1 MRYVMKHHE
10 QIKQLY
16 QLKKEVEKS
25 NNVILVEQINE
36 IIKKVHQDQVVIS
49 FIGHFS
55 SGKSSLINHIFNE
68 NILPSSP
75 VPTTSNTAQII
86 ISDTENV
93 RINLDNHTYSD
104 LNQYEDIKRVNTLN
118 HKIESV
124 EIKKSSHLFDNGT
137 VIQDTPGIDATFKNH
152 EASTMK
158 FLLISDLVF
167 YTVEYNH
174 VNSEK
179 NFYQIRALNQL
190 NVPVVLIIN
199 QIDKHQ
205 EEELSFEDFK
215 TAIND
220 NIERWQL
227 KIEHILYTSIY
238 DSVNNEIDNVI
249 PLMER
254 YAHIAETNKAHYFE
268 RMIAYIES
276 TQIHYLN
283 EIKTNLLAT
292 INVEEDEIDTA
303 YQKASA
309 NVAMNA
315 EQSIL
320 ADTNNTQLLLNGVK
334 NIIKNAYLMPFEMR
348 EKNREMLE
356 TFADNYKVPGLFG
369 KKAKLLAIQDEKVET
384 VVASLNALIEK
395 QITFQLKEY
404 YGQFSKYLSYP
415 NIINELVFKISQDDV
430 KQLIKQ
436 QTSITNDYVLI
447 YSDELKLFIE
457 RMIVNQQKNWHDQFI
472 KNINMSILNTNN
484 ENSKE
489 TVKFDEYFENESLL
503 KSITTKNYLH
513 YYIHVDESVDKLI
526 DRKYVTFEMLDEKPI
541 EISKITKV
549 PTTANENL
557 NLSKS
562 ILQHLSDV
570 TYFKTDIE
578 KVNAQ
583 IERLNKNITKIVVF
597 GAFSAGKSAMINALL
612 KEEILI
618 SSPNPTTASITEI
631 QYGDKNYVTFKLEKD
646 ILKSLNDMMLT
657 STIEVPTISQWIKR
671 FKGKLNQLN
680 AQNRNFAE
688 AIIQNYDL
696 YAQFLENHA
705 TIEVNDDEIKQYTA
719 VDAHAAFVQK
729 ITLGIKNDFLKDK
742 IIIDS
747 PGTGS
752 TNSRH
757 TKETT
762 EIIADSDLLIYVSY
776 YNHVYTEK
784 DKAFLSYLN
793 EVEIINEDSQ
803 NFFVINAV
811 DLAKDDQELNSVID
825 YLRGELQTLKIDDPI
840 YPVSSRNAL
849 KAYDEKFT
857 IFKSAIE
864 HFVTTTSK
872 QQKIIQINHH
882 AIALYEK
889 AIALVSD
896 FNQYEKQ
903 IQIRNQHY
911 TEWLSSGPID
921 LTVKDNVIRSVK
933 DILSEQTTYLKDKMK
948 IQLYDVLKEQIN
960 TSSNLSKVQQSYL
973 HAVQQKLNED
983 LYLIMPRLNKGVQ
996 LNFNQVSQVL
1006 SKQLEQQE
1014 IYEDLQ
1020 YKEQLLNPN
1029 DVSISKL
1036 TDEIHT
1042 LSLANIKQKQL
1053 MNQTLKT
1060 ELYDEIHQKTIQML
1074 IKLIDMYENEILMLI
1089 DDNAIKLSNY
1099 IEEKNKMIH
1108 QTMHEKMQQ
1117 KIDHTLKEEVSEA
1130 IQKIEV

>member
-1 MRYVMKHHE
+1 MKYHE

-25 NNVILVEQINE
+25 DNVILVEQINE
-36 IIKKVHQDQVVIS
+36 IIKKIHQEQVVIS

-55 SGKSSLINHIFNE
+55 SGKSSLINRIFDE

-86 ISDTENV
+86 MSDQENV

-104 LNQYEDIKRVNTLN
+104 LNHYEDIKKVNTLN

-124 EIKKSSHLFDNGT
+124 EINKRASIFDNGT

-158 FLLISDLVF
+158 FLLISDVVC

-174 VNSEK
+174 VNAEK
-179 NFYQIRALNQL
+179 NFAQIRALNRL

-205 EEELSFEDFK
+205 ENELSFESFK
-215 TAIND
+215 LAIEE

-227 KIEHILYTSIY
+227 KIDHILYTSIY
-238 DSVNNEIDNVI
+238 DSPNNEINKVI
-249 PLMER
+249 PLMKR
-254 YAHIAETNKAHYFE
+254 YAHTAQATKDLYFE
-268 RMIAYIES
+268 RMIEYIET
-276 TQIHYLN
+276 TQINYLN
-283 EIKTNLLAT
+283 EIKSNLLST
-292 INVEEDEIDTA
+292 LNVEEEDVEIA
-303 YQKASA
+303 YQKANA
-309 NVAMNA
+309 NDAMNA
-315 EQSIL
+315 EQAIL
-320 ADTNNTQLLLNGVK
+320 TDVNSSQLLLNGVK
-334 NIIKNAYLMPFEMR
+334 DIIKNAYLMPFEMR

-369 KKAKLLAIQDEKVET
+369 KKAKLLAIQDEKADA

-404 YGQFSKYLSYP
+404 YGQFSKYIVNP
-415 NIINELVFKISQDDV
+415 NMINELNFKISNDDV
-430 KQLIKQ
+430 KQLVKQ

-447 YSDELKLFIE
+447 YSEELKLFIE
-457 RMIVNQQKNWHDQFI
+457 RMIVNRQKLWHEQFI
-472 KNINMSILNTNN
+472 KNINMSNLKTNE
-484 ENSKE
+484 ENSEE
-489 TVKFDEYFENESLL
+489 TVNFEEYFENEALL

-513 YYIHVDESVDKLI
+513 YYIHVDESVDKLT
-526 DRKYVTFEMLDEKPI
+526 DRKYVTFEMHDEKTSDSPNV
-541 EISKITKV
+541 KKV
-549 PTTANENL
+549 TTIINEDLNKSNL
-557 NLSKS
+557 ILDQLS
-562 ILQHLSDV
+562 HV
-570 TYFKTDIE
+570 AYFKTDIE
-578 KVNAQ
+578 KINSQ

-657 STIEVPTISQWIKR
+657 STLEVPSISHWIKR
-671 FKGKLNQLN
+671 FRGKIHQLN

-696 YAQFLENHA
+696 YAKYLNKQT
-705 TIEVNDDEIKQYTA
+705 TIEVSDDEIKQYTA
-719 VDAHAAFVQK
+719 IDAHAAFVQK
-729 ITLGIKNDFLKDK
+729 ITLGIHNDFLKDK

-776 YNHVYTEK
+776 YNHVFTEK

-811 DLAKDDQELNSVID
+811 DLAQDEQELNSVIN
-825 YLRGELQTLKIDDPI
+825 YLASELQALNIEDPI
-840 YPVSSRNAL
+840 YPISSRNAM
-849 KAYDEKFT
+849 KVYDEKFT
-857 IFKSAIE
+857 AFKSAIE
-864 HFVTTTSK
+864 QFVSTTSK
-872 QQKIIQINHH
+872 QQKIKQINHH
-882 AIALYEK
+882 ASILFDK
-889 AIALVSD
+889 AKALVSD
-896 FNQYEKQ
+896 FDHYEQ
-903 IQIRNQHY
+903 QIRNRNEQY
-911 TEWLSSGPID
+911 TQWLTSGPID
-921 LTVKDNVIRSVK
+921 ETIEDNVMRYEK

-948 IQLYDVLKEQIN
+948 IQLYDVLKAEIN
-960 TSSNLSKVQQSYL
+960 TSSDLSHVQQSYV
-973 HAVQQKLNED
+973 HAVQQKLNEE

-996 LNFNQVSQVL
+996 TYFNQTNQVL
-1006 SKQLEQQE
+1006 SNQLQQHE

-1020 YKEQLLNPN
+1020 FKDQMLDPN
-1029 DVSISKL
+1029 DISISKL
-1036 TDEIHT
+1036 TDAIHT
-1042 LSLANIKQKQL
+1042 INLGNIKQKQL
-1053 MNQTLKT
+1053 MNQTLRAD
-1060 ELYDEIHQKTIQML
+1060 LYDKIHHKTMQII
-1074 IKLIDMYENEILMLI
+1074 IKLIDMYENEISKLI
-1089 DDNAIKLSNY
+1089 DDKANILSEY
-1099 IEEKNKMIH
+1099 IDEKNKSMH
-1108 QTMHEKMQQ
+1108 LTMHEKMQQ
-1117 KIDHTLKEEVSEA
+1117 KIDHTLKEEVSKA

>member
-1 MRYVMKHHE
+1 MKHHE

-158 FLLISDLVF
+158 FLLISDVVF

-179 NFYQIRALNQL
+179 NFDQIRALNQL

-199 QIDKHQ
+199 QIDKHH
-205 EEELSFEDFK
+205 EEEISFEDFK

-220 NIERWQL
+220 NIERWHL

-249 PLMER
+249 PLMEHF
-254 YAHIAETNKAHYFE
+254 AHNAETNKAYYFE

-283 EIKTNLLAT
+283 KIKTNLLAT
-292 INVEEDEIDTA
+292 INVEEDEVDMA

-315 EQSIL
+315 EQAIL
-320 ADTNNTQLLLNGVK
+320 ADANNAQLLLNGVK
-334 NIIKNAYLMPFEMR
+334 DIIKNAYLMPYEMR

-369 KKAKLLAIQDEKVET
+369 KKAKVLAIQDEKVAT
-384 VVASLNALIEK
+384 VVTSLNALIEK

-404 YGQFSKYLSYP
+404 YGQFSKYLSNP
-415 NIINELVFKISQDDV
+415 NIINELVFNISQDDV

-457 RMIVNQQKNWHDQFI
+457 RMIVNQQKNWHELFI
-472 KNINMSILNTNN
+472 KNINMSILNTND

-489 TVKFDEYFENESLL
+489 TVKFDEYFENESLI

-526 DRKYVTFEMLDEKPI
+526 DRNYVTFEMLEEKPT
-541 EISKITKV
+541 EISKIIKE
-549 PTTANENL
+549 TTFANENL

-570 TYFKTDIE
+570 MYFKTDIE

-657 STIEVPTISQWIKR
+657 STIEIPTISQWIKR

-696 YAQFLENHA
+696 YAQYLENHA
-705 TIEVNDDEIKQYTA
+705 TIEVNDDEITQYTA

-729 ITLGIKNDFLKDK
+729 ITLGIQNDFLKDK

-762 EIIADSDLLIYVSY
+762 EIITDSDLLIYVSY

-811 DLAKDDQELNSVID
+811 DLAKDEQELNSVID
-825 YLRGELQTLKIDDPI
+825 YLAGELQTLNIDDPI

-849 KAYDEKFT
+849 KSYDDNFT
-857 IFKSAIE
+857 EFKTAIE
-864 HFVTTTSK
+864 SFVTTTSK
-872 QQKIIQINHH
+872 QQKIKQINHQTSV
-882 AIALYEK
+882 LYEK
-889 AIALVSD
+889 AKALVSNFD
-896 FNQYEKQ
+896 QYENQ
-903 IQIRNQHY
+903 IQIRNQYY
-911 TEWLSSGPID
+911 TEWLANGPID
-921 LTVKDNVIRSVK
+921 LNVKDNVIRSVK
-933 DILSEQTTYLKDKMK
+933 DILTEQTTYLKDKMK

-960 TSSNLSKVQQSYL
+960 TSSDLSKVQQSYL

-983 LYLIMPRLNKGVQ
+983 LYLIMPRLNKSAQSFFSQGI
-996 LNFNQVSQVL
+996 QVL
-1006 SKQLEQQE
+1006 TNQLEQQE

-1042 LSLANIKQKQL
+1042 INLGNIKQKQL

-1074 IKLIDMYENEILMLI
+1074 IKLIDMYENEILKLI

-1099 IEEKNKMIH
+1099 IEEKNKMMH
-1108 QTMHEKMQQ
+1108 QTMREKMQQ
-1117 KIDHTLKEEVSEA
+1117 KIDHTLKEEVSKA

>member
-1 MRYVMKHHE
+1 MKHHE

-25 NNVILVEQINE
+25 NNVILIEQINE
-36 IIKKVHQDQVVIS
+36 IIKKVHQEQVVIS

-86 ISDTENV
+86 ISDKENV

-104 LNQYEDIKRVNTLN
+104 LNHYEDIKRVNTFN
-118 HKIESV
+118 HNIESV
-124 EIKKSSHLFDNGT
+124 EIYKSSQLFDIGT

-158 FLLISDLVF
+158 FLLISDVVF

-174 VNSEK
+174 VNSVK
-179 NFYQIRALNQL
+179 NFDQIRALNQL

-227 KIEHILYTSIY
+227 KIDHILYTTIY
-238 DSVNNEIDNVI
+238 DDPNNEIAKVI
-249 PLMER
+249 PLMTR
-254 YAHIAETNKAHYFE
+254 YARNAETNKNRYFE
-268 RMIAYIES
+268 RMIEYIES
-276 TQIHYLN
+276 AQIHYLN
-283 EIKTNLLAT
+283 EIKTNLLSLMK
-292 INVEEDEIDTA
+292 VEEDEIDTA

-315 EQSIL
+315 EQAIL
-320 ADTNNTQLLLNGVK
+320 TDANNALLLLNDVK
-334 NIIKNAYLMPFEMR
+334 DIIKNAYLMPFEMR

-384 VVASLNALIEK
+384 VVVSLNALIEK

-404 YGQFSKYLSYP
+404 YGQFSKYLSNP

-447 YSDELKLFIE
+447 YSEELKLFIE
-457 RMIVNQQKNWHDQFI
+457 RKIVNQQKKWHDQFI
-472 KNINMSILNTNN
+472 KNLNMSILNTDN
-484 ENSKE
+484 ENSEE
-489 TVKFDEYFENESLL
+489 TVKFDQYFENESFL

-526 DRKYVTFEMLDEKPI
+526 DRKYVTFEMRDEKPT
-541 EISKITKV
+541 EISKINKIETIE
-549 PTTANENL
+549 NEDL

-578 KVNAQ
+578 KINAQ

-612 KEEILI
+612 KDEILI

-631 QYGDKNYVTFKLEKD
+631 QHGDKNYVTFKLEKD

-657 STIEVPTISQWIKR
+657 STIEVSTISQWIKR

-680 AQNRNFAE
+680 PQNRNFAE
-688 AIIQNYDL
+688 AIIKNYDL
-696 YAQFLENHA
+696 YAQYLDNHT

-729 ITLGIKNDFLKDK
+729 ITLGIQNDFLKDK

-811 DLAKDDQELNSVID
+811 DLAKDEQELNSVID
-825 YLRGELQTLKIDDPI
+825 YLRGELQSLKITDPI

-857 IFKSAIE
+857 VFKSAIE
-864 HFVTTTSK
+864 RFVTTTSK
-872 QQKIIQINHH
+872 QQKIKQINHH
-882 AIALYEK
+882 ASVLYEK
-889 AIALVSD
+889 AKVLVSNFD
-896 FNQYEKQ
+896 QYENQ
-903 IQIRNQHY
+903 IQIRNQRY
-911 TEWLSSGPID
+911 SEWLSSGPID

-933 DILSEQTTYLKDKMK
+933 DILTEQTTYLKDKMK
-948 IQLYDVLKEQIN
+948 IQLYDVLKEEIN
-960 TSSNLSKVQQSYL
+960 TSSDLSIVHQSYL

-996 LNFNQVSQVL
+996 LNFNQASQVL

-1020 YKEQLLNPN
+1020 YKDQLLNPN

-1042 LSLANIKQKQL
+1042 INLGNIKQKQL
-1053 MNQTLKT
+1053 MHQTLKT
-1060 ELYDEIHQKTIQML
+1060 ELYDEIHEKTMQTL
-1074 IKLIDMYENEILMLI
+1074 IKVIEMYENEILKLI

-1099 IEEKNKMIH
+1099 IEEKNKMMH
-1108 QTMHEKMQQ
+1108 QTMREKMQQ